1 MIFKCYLYVPIFS
14 LSWGHID
21 ATLKEA
27 MDQSSLDS
35 YFIEYFLSNHPDG
48 DPVSDQ
54 GVKHVPAE
62 LKTEMSIMIDDD
74 CRLLSVALGVML
86 NASSLSMQSTDDDK
100 CESILHSNA
109 KILFPAA
116 RHTNV
121 NIFSNRAEFLWPP
134 GCNHLMQPTWQLES
148 CRRQSS
154 IASSM
159 KERNCHRDSLKKES
173 RNRYVVRDLEPCQL
187 WYFRLRTAPTT
198 LQGITTLG
206 HVLWS
211 FEAKTVPV
219 PHVQVIAGRETK
231 SRYPFFIKIFA
242 PWPTSYFW

>member
-86 NASSLSMQSTDDDK
+86 NASSLSMQSSDDDK

-134 GCNHLMQPTWQLES
+134 GCNHLIQPTWQLES
-148 CRRQSS
+148 CPRNS
-154 IASSM
+154 IASSIE
-159 KERNCHRDSLKKES
+159 ERHMGNCHRDSLKKES

-211 FEAKTVPV
+211 FAAKTVPV
-219 PHVQVIAGRETK
+219 PHVQVIAGRFKK
-231 SRYPFFIKIFA
+231 SRYRISWNFI
-242 PWPTSYFW
+242 TTRC